1 MAERE
6 DRRFH
11 DQLDFVGV
19 RAHVTATAVL
29 QMCSE
34 LHRAGVF
41 DEAAMERIKDA
52 MAKEIALA
60 RPRGIYAQ
68 EYEQARRRLG
78 EMFAGRMRLPTGPED
93 VPPAAGVTDKANR
106 P

>member
-6 DRRFH
+6 DRRIH

-29 QMCSE
+29 QMCGE

-41 DEAAMERIKDA
+41 DDAAMDRIKEA
-52 MAKEIALA
+52 MAKEIALS
-60 RPRGIYAQ
+60 RPRAVYAE
-68 EYEQARRRLG
+68 EYEQARRRLD
-78 EMFAGRMRLPTGPED
+78 EMFAGRARLPMGPAE
-93 VPPAAGVTDKANR
+93 PS
-106 P
+106 

>member
-6 DRRFH
+6 DRRIH
-11 DQLDFVGV
+11 DLLDFVGV

-29 QMCSE
+29 QICGE

-41 DEAAMERIKDA
+41 DDAALDRIKDA

-60 RPRGIYAQ
+60 RNRGVFSEEYAH
-68 EYEQARRRLG
+68 ARTRL
-78 EMFAGRMRLPTGPED
+78 EELFAGRTALHTGPE
-93 VPPAAGVTDKANR
+93 PQGGVGAEPKPTA
-106 P
+106 